1 MPGGKL
7 FCGAKAT
14 RRNARCDR
22 RRSPPAS
29 RGEDFVDVGYLFRPF
44 FKKRGGGKGDWG
56 LPGDEMVE
64 APVDPRDPSC
74 ESDWSDAEL
83 EEALREHLQPR
94 ADEARSPTSQDDYVM
109 VYAATP
115 DDAGAAVTVDCDKPA
130 AAAAAWTH
138 EASPK
143 GSWLHGFGEPTP
155 LKLPANAVWPEVPSP
170 DEVSTH
176 VFFFD

>member
-1 MPGGKL
+1 
-7 FCGAKAT
+7 
-14 RRNARCDR
+14 
-22 RRSPPAS
+22 
-29 RGEDFVDVGYLFRPF
+29 
-44 FKKRGGGKGDWG
+44 
-56 LPGDEMVE
+56 MVE

-83 EEALREHLQPR
+83 EEALREHLERR
-94 ADEARSPTSQDDYVM
+94 ADVARSPTSSSQDDYVM
-109 VYAATP
+109 VYAPCP
-115 DDAGAAVTVDCDKPA
+115 DAGGAAVTVDCDKPSA
-130 AAAAAWTH
+130 AAAAGADAAWTH

-155 LKLPANAVWPEVPSP
+155 LKLPANAVWPEVPPP

>member
-1 MPGGKL
+1 M
-7 FCGAKAT
+7 CCCA
-14 RRNARCDR
+14 
-22 RRSPPAS
+22 
-29 RGEDFVDVGYLFRPF
+29 GYLFRPF

-130 AAAAAWTH
+130 AAALSAH
-138 EASPK
+138 GYASCLRMLAPMLRACLACMRACLACTS
-143 GSWLHGFGEPTP
+143 GTRRR
-155 LKLPANAVWPEVPSP
+155 
-170 DEVSTH
+170 
-176 VFFFD
+176 